1 MHARDNLIAPGGPH
15 IIDHEPHTRKCRP
28 HRQQRL
34 QEPIAPQCHAGPIRM
49 LDEIGRQEGIEQCRI
64 SRGKNGRN
72 TGIEAAN
79 EIDIRRGG
87 FTGPDL
93 LRKSRTVYLPRKGR
107 QRRGAGKREQTNA
120 EGKGD

>member
-1 MHARDNLIAPGGPH
+1 
-15 IIDHEPHTRKCRP
+15 
-28 HRQQRL
+28 
-34 QEPIAPQCHAGPIRM
+34 M
-49 LDEIGRQEGIEQCRI
+49 LDEIGRQEGIEHCRI

-72 TGIEAAN
+72 NGIEATN
-79 EIDIRRGG
+79 EIDIRRGD
-87 FTGPDL
+87 FAGPDL